1 MPAKSPRRRARRRA
15 GAALELLLVLPVL
28 LSLLL
33 AMVQFSMLLV
43 ARQQLA
49 GASREAAR
57 VAAQGGDL
65 TAVQAAAALY
75 LGQGNLAANAQVLAS
90 LTDDGGM
97 PLLSGAP
104 VAVVV
109 QVPATQ
115 AAPDLLAFVG
125 LSLKDE
131 MLSAQTVMRKE

>member
-1 MPAKSPRRRARRRA
+1 MRINAPRRRARRRA
-15 GAALELLLVLPVL
+15 GVALELLLVFPIL

-33 AMVQFSMLLV
+33 AMIQFSMLLV

-65 TAVQAAAALY
+65 LAVQTAASLY
-75 LGQGNLAANAQVLAS
+75 LGTGNLAAAQVQAA
-90 LTDDGGM
+90 LTDANGM
-97 PLLSGAP
+97 PLPPGAS
-104 VAVVV
+104 VVV
-109 QVPATQ
+109 TVQLPATQ
-115 AAPDLLAFVG
+115 AAPDLLVYIG
-125 LSLKDE
+125 LSLKNE

>member
-1 MPAKSPRRRARRRA
+1 MRVNPPRRRARRRA
-15 GAALELLLVLPVL
+15 GAALELLLVFPVL

-33 AMVQFSMLLV
+33 ALVEFSMLLA

-65 TAVQAAAALY
+65 LAVQTAASLY
-75 LGQGNLAANAQVLAS
+75 LGQGNLANAQVLAV
-90 LTDDGGM
+90 LTDANGM
-97 PLLSGAP
+97 PLPSGAP
-104 VAVVV
+104 VAVTV

-115 AAPDLLAFVG
+115 AAPNLLAYVG
-125 LSLKDE
+125 LSLQNE
-131 MLSAQTVMRKE
+131 VLSAQTVMRKE

>member
-1 MPAKSPRRRARRRA
+1 MPVDPPRRRPRRRA
-15 GAALELLLVLPVL
+15 GVALELLLVFPIL

-33 AMVQFSMLLV
+33 AMVQFSMLLA

-57 VAAQGGDL
+57 VAAQGGNL

-75 LGQGNLAANAQVLAS
+75 LGQGNLSNAQVLAV
-90 LTDDGGM
+90 LTGPTGL
-97 PLLSGAP
+97 PLPSGAP
-104 VAVVV
+104 VSVTV

-125 LSLKDE
+125 ISLKNDVI
-131 MLSAQTVMRKE
+131 SAQTVMRKE

>member
-1 MPAKSPRRRARRRA
+1 MRVNAPRRRARRA

-28 LSLLL
+28 LSLLV
-33 AMVQFSMLLV
+33 AMVEFSLLLV

-65 TAVQAAAALY
+65 AAVQAAASLY
-75 LGQGNLAANAQVLAS
+75 LGTGNLANAQVLAN
-90 LTDDGGM
+90 LTDEGGM
-97 PLLSGAP
+97 PLPSGAP
-104 VAVVV
+104 VVVTV

-125 LSLKDE
+125 LSLMDE
-131 MLSAQTVMRKE
+131 TLSAQTVMRKE

>member
-1 MPAKSPRRRARRRA
+1 MRVNPPRRRARRRA
-15 GAALELLLVLPVL
+15 GVAFELLLVFPIL

-65 TAVQAAAALY
+65 TAVQAAASLY
-75 LGQGNLAANAQVLAS
+75 LGQGNLANAQVEAD
-90 LTDDGGM
+90 LTDANGM
-97 PLLSGAP
+97 PLPSGAP
-104 VAVVV
+104 VAVTVL
-109 QVPATQ
+109 VPATQ
-115 AAPDLLAFVG
+115 AAPDLLVFVG
-125 LSLKDE
+125 LSIKDE
-131 MLSAQTVMRKE
+131 VLSAQTVMRKE

>member
-1 MPAKSPRRRARRRA
+1 MRVNPPRRRARRRA
-15 GAALELLLVLPVL
+15 GAALELLLVFPVL

-33 AMVQFSMLLV
+33 ALIQFSMLLA

-65 TAVQAAAALY
+65 TAVQTAAALY
-75 LGQGNLAANAQVLAS
+75 LGQGNLSNAQVQAV
-90 LTDDGGM
+90 LTDSTGM
-97 PLLSGAP
+97 ALPSGAP
-104 VAVVV
+104 VSVTV
-109 QVPATQ
+109 QVPASQ

-125 LSLKDE
+125 VSLQNE
-131 MLSAQTVMRKE
+131 VISAQTVMRKE

>member
-1 MPAKSPRRRARRRA
+1 MRANPPRRRARRRA
-15 GAALELLLVLPVL
+15 GAALELLLVFPVL

-33 AMVQFSMLLV
+33 AMVQFSMLLA
-43 ARQQLA
+43 ARQQLT

-65 TAVQAAAALY
+65 VAVQTAASLY
-75 LGQGNLAANAQVLAS
+75 LGSGSLANAQVVAS
-90 LTDDGGM
+90 VTDANGM
-97 PLLSGAP
+97 PLPSGAP
-104 VAVVV
+104 VAVTV

-115 AAPDLLAFVG
+115 AAPDLLAYVG
-125 LSLKDE
+125 LSLRNE

>member
-1 MPAKSPRRRARRRA
+1 MRINPPRRARRRA
-15 GAALELLLVLPVL
+15 GVAVELLLVFPIL

-65 TAVQAAAALY
+65 TAVQTAASLY
-75 LGQGNLAANAQVLAS
+75 LGQGNLSNAVVEAV
-90 LTDDGGM
+90 LTDSNGM
-97 PLLSGAP
+97 PLPSGAP
-104 VAVVV
+104 VAVTV
-109 QVPATQ
+109 QVAATQ
-115 AAPDLLAFVG
+115 AAPDLLRFVG
-125 LSLKDE
+125 VSLKNE
-131 MLSAQTVMRKE
+131 VLSAQTVMRKE